1 MLVKNI
7 KYNLIIKL
15 LVKYSC
21 VVIVSIYHI
30 NKFYLNKTILTIKMS
45 LLSCNVLYVIITEM
59 FNPFSRKNIIEMFNR
74 FFHTKNM

>member
-30 NKFYLNKTILTIKMS
+30 NKFYLNETILTVKM
-45 LLSCNVLYVIITEM
+45 
-59 FNPFSRKNIIEMFNR
+59 
-74 FFHTKNM
+74 